1 MLNKEIWGNGFVR
14 FCAAQDIGG
23 VQRLYV
29 IARDN
34 LLLATLSPSEIQ
46 GLALGM
52 ADLIASLDMELA
64 CARGE

>member
-1 MLNKEIWGNGFVR
+1 MLNREIWGNGFVR
-14 FCAAQDIGG
+14 FCAAPDIDG

-34 LLLATLSPSEIQ
+34 RVIATLSPSEIQ
-46 GLALGM
+46 GLAIGM